1 MMGMARDAMAPAQ
14 RPLLYRSWRWFDRS
28 GILIPLIFLVAM
40 AWLAPISY
48 RGEFDTDEGVNLMK
62 ALLVNRGHRLYTEI
76 WSDQPPVLTLLLSL
90 VIRGFGNS
98 VAAGRTLVLLF
109 SALLLWSFFQV
120 VRLSTS
126 RAAAVIGVFL
136 LLFSAW
142 YVRLSIAVMVGLPA
156 LALAML
162 SIYLLML
169 ARFRHRAVFLS
180 TSAVTL
186 ALAMQTKLVA
196 GVVAPAMF
204 AYLLLAADGMGS
216 HPRELRQRLVDTAF
230 WSAMLLGCFAVIGLL
245 FGSLDVTQLLQP
257 HLGSDS
263 RSAFAGNNVAAIE
276 DLLVREIGLLP
287 LAAVGI
293 IWAFR
298 ARQGDAWLPLGW
310 LLVALAFLLYERPLW
325 YHHVVAFTVPLTWLA
340 AFGVE
345 ASLAFV
351 RRSMPIRGVARL
363 SGTRP
368 SEGVLRLAGMALAGA
383 VCLALV
389 CFDPATG
396 RVRIQEE
403 LMSLTPS
410 YSEEV
415 AEFIR
420 QGYADQ
426 RGWVFTDRPIYA
438 FKAGLPVPPAIAVLT
453 VKRMRS
459 ASLSDQEMAGVL
471 QTYRPEVVV
480 LERFRPDYGPAFRSA
495 LASRYEPVSTLQTTE
510 VWLPALPPAL
520 QDGSGDGFRRQELD
534 DWLTLAVP
542 EGSVPAEVRAGANL
556 RVDGLWWL
564 RDPERPGQALSVSM
578 RLLDRAGQ
586 VWSQRD
592 TALGTELVDLRSRLH
607 VQQSLV
613 VPVPEDLPSGDYRLG
628 VVVYD
633 PETGHALTV
642 STDSAED
649 EEFASLGSV
658 RVDKS
663 QQGSPASLFAQVP
676 RHSLANFGPVRLL
689 RAETPA
695 TIVSP
700 GDAVPV
706 SLTWQA
712 NGDFAGEEL
721 VVVVQL
727 LDDGDRVVAALEE
740 EPLAGRYPT
749 PRWNPGELVADRHKL
764 SVPPATPPG
773 RYRLVIG
780 LYQAADRAR
789 LSTATGIFGLIPRE
803 YFTAGVVE
811 VR

>member
-1 MMGMARDAMAPAQ
+1 MSMARDATAPAQ
-14 RPLLYRSWRWFDRS
+14 HPLLYRSWRRFDRS

-76 WSDQPPVLTLLLSL
+76 WSDQPPVLTLLLSM
-90 VIRGFGNS
+90 VIRVVGNS
-98 VAAGRTLVLLF
+98 VTAGRALVLLF
-109 SALLLWSFFQV
+109 SALLLWSFFQA

-126 RAAAVIGVFL
+126 RTVAAVGVFL

-169 ARFRHRAVFLS
+169 ARSRSSPVFLS
-180 TSAVTL
+180 ASAITL

-196 GVVAPAMF
+196 GVAAPAML
-204 AYLLLAADGMGS
+204 AYILFDRDGKS
-216 HPRELRQRLVDTAF
+216 THPRALQRRLVDIAA
-230 WSAMLLGCFAVIGLL
+230 WIAVVLGTFAVIGLL
-245 FGSLDVTQLLQP
+245 FGSLDAAQLLQP

-263 RSAFAGNNVAAIE
+263 RSAFAGNNLGAIK

-287 LAAVGI
+287 FAVVGV

-298 ARQGDAWLPLGW
+298 ARKGAVWLPLGW
-310 LLVALAFLLYERPLW
+310 LLGALAFLLYERPLW

-351 RRSMPIRGVARL
+351 RRSMPAGSVTGVP
-363 SGTRP
+363 GTRR
-368 SEGVLRLAGMALAGA
+368 SEGVLRLAGLALAGA
-383 VCLALV
+383 VCLVLV

-396 RVRIQEE
+396 HVRILDE
-403 LMSLTPS
+403 LMNLTPS
-410 YSEEV
+410 YDEEV

-438 FKAGLPVPPAIAVLT
+438 FKAGLPVPPEIAVLT
-453 VKRMRS
+453 VKRMGS

-471 QTYRPEVVV
+471 HSYAPEVVV
-480 LERFRPDYGPAFRSA
+480 LERFRADYGPAFRSA
-495 LASRYEPVSTLQTTE
+495 LASRYEPVSTSQTAE
-510 VWLPALPPAL
+510 VWLPALPSTL
-520 QDGSGDGFRRQELD
+520 QDGSADGFRLQVLD
-534 DWLTLAVP
+534 GWLTLAVP
-542 EGSVPAEVRAGANL
+542 PGSVPAEVRAGEDL
-556 RVDGLWWL
+556 HVDDLWWL
-564 RDPERPGQALSVSM
+564 RDQGHLGQALSVSM

-592 TALGTELVDLRSRLH
+592 TVLGTKLVDLRSRPH
-607 VQQSLV
+607 IQQSLV
-613 VPVPEDLPSGDYRLG
+613 EPVPEDLPGGEYQVG

-633 PETGHALTV
+633 SQTGRPLTI

-649 EEFASLGSV
+649 RQFASLGSV

-663 QQGSPASLFAQVP
+663 PEGQPGPMFAQAQ
-676 RHSLANFGPVRLL
+676 RHTLADFGPIRLL

-712 NGDFAGEEL
+712 NGDFAGESL

-727 LDDGDRVVAALEE
+727 LDDGDRVVASLEE
-740 EPLAGRYPT
+740 EPLMGRYPT
-749 PRWNPGELVADRHKL
+749 TRWQPGELVGDRHEL
-764 SVPPATPPG
+764 SIPSGTPRG

-780 LYQAADRAR
+780 LYRAIDRVR

-803 YFTAGVVE
+803 YFTAGVIE